1 MALISLTIK
10 ARRGKPVNQV
20 QLIDTDDI
28 MTPVIPTNGGLD
40 SSFVLSERKKGH
52 FSNSNDLVASETY
65 VVDETVQEV
74 TALSSSMFSATVTA
88 QNSKATT
95 PNVVMGFSTH
105 LIAGRVEPNGGGA
118 KFSYQEGGNPALI
131 LFQVSDSLSSI
142 ASQTTPSGGG
152 GGGGTASSIS
162 FVPNGDISSNNVQNA
177 IVEVRDDTDTKLSG
191 KQDSLGF
198 TPENIS
204 NKSADI
210 VTDQASNTKFPS
222 VKAVFDWA
230 LGLFVQKNANVT
242 AATKTKIT
250 YDVKGL
256 VTAGAD
262 ATTADIND
270 STNRR
275 YVTDVQLSNISTI
288 NSSTVGNKIF
298 NYQNFY

>member
-177 IVEVRDDTDTKLSG
+177 IVEVRDDADTKLAS
-191 KQDSLGF
+191 KANTASPTF
-198 TPENIS
+198 TGNPTAPTQSPNDNS
-204 NKSADI
+204 
-210 VTDQASNTKFPS
+210 TK
-222 VKAVFDWA
+222 
-230 LGLFVQKNANVT
+230 L
-242 AATKTKIT
+242 
-250 YDVKGL
+250 
-256 VTAGAD
+256 
-262 ATTADIND
+262 ATTA
-270 STNRR
+270 
-275 YVTDVQLSNISTI
+275 YVEAATT
-288 NSSTVGNKIF
+288 SSSQDNLDFLTFRNTY
-298 NYQNFY
+298 NY